1 MVVDMEMERTIR
13 SEELVTKCGR
23 SPYEGQNLKGWPVL
37 TLGRGKVVARD
48 GRVVEAPGYGNLVGR
63 GKPSSVG
70 RSET

>member
-23 SPYEGQNLKGWPVL
+23 SPYERQNLKGWPVL
-37 TLGRGKVVARD
+37 TLVRGEVVARGGKVV
-48 GRVVEAPGYGNLVGR
+48 GAPGYGEFVGR
-63 GKPSSVG
+63 STSASVG